1 MTSVL
6 LNENENSREFEQS
19 TCKSSGQFLNLHP
32 QSRIDMT
39 KRTYQPSK
47 TKRRNRHGFRKR
59 MSSANGQRVLAS
71 RRARGRHKLTTSDE
85 RGHKG

>member
-1 MTSVL
+1 
-6 LNENENSREFEQS
+6 
-19 TCKSSGQFLNLHP
+19 
-32 QSRIDMT
+32 MT

-59 MSSANGQRVLAS
+59 MSSANGQRVLAA
-71 RRARGRHKLTTSDE
+71 RRARGRHKLSTSDE